1 MPQLALQNTHQ
12 NNAHIHRNR
21 LQPKPATPFAL
32 CSAMLLLLG
41 MALLASCSSER
52 SAALSSR
59 PVKLTARAA
68 DVLGFESAAD
78 WQGIQRTNAAHTQ
91 GAASGEVV
99 VNGWTQI
106 SSVPLSRIASP
117 GEVLGAEAFLDV
129 RLT

>member
-78 WQGIQRTNAAHTQ
+78 WQGMQRTNAAHTQ

-106 SSVPLSRIASP
+106 SSVPLSSIASP

-129 RLT
+129 RLP